1 LDAAGIF
8 LATQEFRVA
17 CHFARPWAGVGV
29 SLRSSQLAAEKG
41 KVAASNQIKTIKV
54 VFGSGAKFQEAE
66 KK

>member
-1 LDAAGIF
+1 
-8 LATQEFRVA
+8 
-17 CHFARPWAGVGV
+17 VGV